1 MENVGQE
8 AFSDVSPHENST
20 KHYSCDE
27 NARLDEVGKNMNP
40 ATNSITYRELGSY
53 NRLVIHVGSI
63 DHLIRLKTKL
73 NFAIAE
79 SMEESFGKQMKLA
92 RATARLSLTR
102 LASMLGVSH
111 KRLQRIESN
120 QIAYD
125 HLKPDFLEQLEDVLG
140 VPRGTFID
148 AYHAFIGSDYATAVD
163 QWVRAH
169 YPSFAEA
176 QRQLGVT
183 EFSMLSWKLGRYPP
197 PRWFFELMSK

>member
-1 MENVGQE
+1 M
-8 AFSDVSPHENST
+8 
-20 KHYSCDE
+20 
-27 NARLDEVGKNMNP
+27 
-40 ATNSITYRELGSY
+40 
-53 NRLVIHVGSI
+53 
-63 DHLIRLKTKL
+63 IRLKTKL

-92 RATARLSLTR
+92 RAAARLSLTK
-102 LASMLGVSH
+102 LASILGVSH

-125 HLKPDFLEQLEDVLG
+125 NLKPDFLEQLENTLG
-140 VPRGTFID
+140 VPRGTFVD

-176 QRQLGVT
+176 ERQLGVT

-197 PRWFFELMSK
+197 PRWFFEFMSK

>member
-20 KHYSCDE
+20 EHCSCDE
-27 NARLDEVGKNMNP
+27 NACLDEVGKNMNP

-53 NRLVIHVGSI
+53 NRLVIHIGSI
-63 DHLIRLKTKL
+63 GHLVKLKTKL
-73 NFAIAE
+73 NFEIAE
-79 SMEESFGKQMKLA
+79 SMESSFGKEMKIA
-92 RATARLSLTR
+92 RASARLSLTK
-102 LASMLGVSH
+102 LSSILGVPH

-125 HLKPDFLEQLEDVLG
+125 HLRLDFLEQLEDALG

-148 AYHAFIGSDYATAVD
+148 DYHAFAGSDYAAAVD